1 MQLDNATVREL
12 KKEAARLDLFSFCQ
26 LMYPK
31 FYLESRSYL
40 KDITHTLQEFID
52 NSPKR
57 FLVLTCP
64 PRHGKSLTAQALTAW
79 LFGRD
84 PTLKVMTGSYNER
97 LSTLFARSVRN
108 LIQTEKV
115 DDNIVYSDIFSGTKV
130 KYGEASASMWSLEGN
145 SQVSYLATSP
155 SGTATGMGANVLII
169 DDVIKNAAEAYNEN
183 TLDGHWE
190 WFTNT
195 MIQRLEGDY
204 KVIVIMT
211 RWSTSDLAGRILE
224 AFGDKV
230 EHIEYAAVQPDGSML
245 CDDILSAED
254 YKIKTAEMNVD
265 IAEANYNQK
274 PIDVKGRLYS
284 EFKLWDRLPVNEAT
298 LNFTD
303 TADTGEDYLCS
314 INGVVH
320 DSEFYITDLVFT
332 DKPMEVTEPAVAD
345 LLHRGGVQTARIESN
360 NGGRGF
366 ARNVER
372 ILKEQYR
379 TNRTVIE
386 AVPQTHN
393 KESRILASSAWVQ
406 NHIYMPLNWQTKY
419 PDFYKQVIS
428 YQRRGKNKHDDA
440 VDVLASIYESVTSER
455 RPEVIDK
462 RGSRLRTMGYWS

>member
-1 MQLDNATVREL
+1 
-12 KKEAARLDLFSFCQ
+12 
-26 LMYPK
+26 
-31 FYLESRSYL
+31 
-40 KDITHTLQEFID
+40 
-52 NSPKR
+52 
-57 FLVLTCP
+57 
-64 PRHGKSLTAQALTAW
+64 
-79 LFGRD
+79 
-84 PTLKVMTGSYNER
+84 
-97 LSTLFARSVRN
+97 
-108 LIQTEKV
+108 
-115 DDNIVYSDIFSGTKV
+115 
-130 KYGEASASMWSLEGN
+130 
-145 SQVSYLATSP
+145 
-155 SGTATGMGANVLII
+155 
-169 DDVIKNAAEAYNEN
+169 
-183 TLDGHWE
+183 
-190 WFTNT
+190 

-204 KVIVIMT
+204 KVIVIMS

-245 CDDILSAED
+245 CDDILSVED

-345 LLHRGGVQTARIESN
+345 LLHRGDVQTARIESN